1 MNKTKFLGVLID
13 ENSTWKDHIDAISK
27 TMSRNIGIINKL
39 KHFVPKRILLSLY
52 YTLVMPYLNY
62 GILAWGNS
70 CKTYLN
76 KLLKLQKRAVRHI
89 CKTSFRHSSI
99 PLFRDLHILNVYN
112 MYNLELGVFM
122 YKYSIDDLPT
132 IFKDYFT
139 KRSQIHNRDTRNM
152 TNYNLRKNRTNFA
165 SKGVKTSGP
174 GFWNSLPKE
183 IKLSLNVKTFRKQLK
198 DNIFSSQ

>member
-1 MNKTKFLGVLID
+1 
-13 ENSTWKDHIDAISK
+13 
-27 TMSRNIGIINKL
+27 
-39 KHFVPKRILLSLY
+39 
-52 YTLVMPYLNY
+52 MPYLNY

-89 CKTSFRHSSI
+89 FKTSFRHSSI
-99 PLFRDLHILNVYN
+99 PLFRDLHILNVCN

-122 YKYSIDDLPT
+122 YKYSTADLPK
-132 IFKDYFT
+132 IFKDS
-139 KRSQIHNRDTRNM
+139 KRSQIHNRNTRNM
-152 TNYNLRKNRTNFA
+152 INYNLRKSRTNFA
-165 SKGVKTSGP
+165 SKGVKTSGA